1 MVDVRRRQFITLLGG
16 AAATWP
22 LAARAQQPE
31 RMRRIGVLMSLA
43 EGDEEGQQWLAIFL
57 RELRDLSWTDGRNAN
72 IQYRWAAGNLETARV
87 HAAELIALKPDV
99 VLAQSTTALIALKE
113 QTSTIP
119 LVFVNVTDPVGLGFV
134 ASLARPGG
142 NITGFS
148 NYEPLIVS
156 KWLEILKELSPGLKR
171 LLVVWHPPTTP
182 SKELGTVVEATAKSF
197 ALGASIRPVRDAA
210 ELESAVTAFGRE
222 MGGGVL
228 VLPGSFTA
236 TNRELIARLVASN
249 RLPAIYPFP
258 FFVASGGLASYGSDT
273 RDLFRRSASYIDRI
287 LNGTKPADLP
297 VQAPTKYE
305 LVINLKTAKALG
317 LDVPP
322 TLLARADEVI
332 E

>member
-1 MVDVRRRQFITLLGG
+1 MKRREFITLLGG
-16 AAATWP
+16 AAVAWP
-22 LAARAQQPE
+22 IVAQAQQAE
-31 RMRRIGVLMSLA
+31 RIRRIGALMSLA
-43 EGDEEGQQWLAIFL
+43 EGDEEGQQWLAIFR
-57 RELRDLSWTDGRNAN
+57 RELRDLSWTDRRNLN

-119 LVFVNVTDPVGLGFV
+119 LVFVNVTDPVGLGLV

-148 NYEPLIVS
+148 NYEPLMVG
-156 KWLEILKELSPGLKR
+156 KWLEILKELSPGLTR

-197 ALGASIRPVRDAA
+197 ALGASIGPVRDTA

-222 MGGGVL
+222 VGGGVL
-228 VLPGSFTA
+228 VLQGSFTA
-236 TNRELIARLVASN
+236 TNRELIARLVMSN

-273 RDLFRRSASYIDRI
+273 RDLFRRSASYVDRI
-287 LNGTKPADLP
+287 LKGTKPADLP
-297 VQAPTKYE
+297 VQMPVKFE
-305 LVINLKTAKALG
+305 LVINLKAARAIG
-317 LDVPP
+317 LEVPRS
-322 TLLARADEVI
+322 LLVRADEVI